1 MAMKLT
7 TENVR
12 IILMNILNDIDH
24 YGLEGKDAE
33 HNASYVAGALDMANA
48 VIHVIKELGSKDVQ

>member
-12 IILMNILNDIDH
+12 IILMNILNDMDH

-33 HNASYVAGALDMANA
+33 HNASYVAGALDMANYGKCG
-48 VIHVIKELGSKDVQ
+48 HSCD